1 MTKVLPTHSAVGSLD
16 RHEDL
21 GFVGGLDINLFRRE
35 SKCFYLYL
43 LINLSTY
50 IKICSPYIVSEDIFY
65 LKLIR
70 KNLQNF
76 ILTNCK
82 QIKSVKN

>member
-1 MTKVLPTHSAVGSLD
+1 MTKVLPTHTAVGSLD

-21 GFVGGLDINLFRRE
+21 GFVGGLEINLFRRE
-35 SKCFYLYL
+35 NKHLYLYL

-50 IKICSPYIVSEDIFY
+50 IKICSPYIVSKGIFY
-65 LKLIR
+65 LKHIR

-76 ILTNCK
+76 ILTKGK

>member
-1 MTKVLPTHSAVGSLD
+1 MTKVLPTHTAVGSLD

-21 GFVGGLDINLFRRE
+21 GFVGGLEINLFRRE
-35 SKCFYLYL
+35 SKCLYLYL

-50 IKICSPYIVSEDIFY
+50 IKICSPYIVSEGIFN
-65 LKLIR
+65 LKHIR

-76 ILTNCK
+76 ILTKCK